1 MGFPS
6 ATQPN
11 NRAALRWVID
21 QNQIWCGVREQGGA
35 LYLGLGLSPA
45 SICFNRFGRSFV
57 RMWGRSSPQKLR
69 PPKRPFSWVL
79 MSARFLFRD
88 GGKRRGDIGAG
99 DLSHLISYA
108 YATDQGAGKRRDGTA
123 TGMTLYATRKRATGR
138 FIFQFGRLVGRIWE
152 ASSEHVV

>member
-21 QNQIWCGVREQGGA
+21 QNQIWCGVREQVGA

-69 PPKRPFSWVL
+69 PPKRPFSWVFT
-79 MSARFLFRD
+79 SARFLFRD
-88 GGKRRGDIGAG
+88 GGKRRGDMGAG

-108 YATDQGAGKRRDGTA
+108 YATDQGGREAAGRHGNCNDAVCHKETGDTA
-123 TGMTLYATRKRATGR
+123 SDWNVRVVPKAD
-138 FIFQFGRLVGRIWE
+138 I
-152 ASSEHVV
+152 SSLI

>member
-1 MGFPS
+1 
-6 ATQPN
+6 
-11 NRAALRWVID
+11 VIT
-21 QNQIWCGVREQGGA
+21 
-35 LYLGLGLSPA
+35 
-45 SICFNRFGRSFV
+45 
-57 RMWGRSSPQKLR
+57 
-69 PPKRPFSWVL
+69 
-79 MSARFLFRD
+79 SARFLFRD

-152 ASSEHVV
+152 ASREHVV